1 MKELAF
7 WTRIYLKME
16 DKETKEQAIKRL
28 LDTLEKA
35 GVDYLDP
42 QDEQFE
48 VIDV

>member
-16 DKETKEQAIKRL
+16 EGETKEQAEERMINA
-28 LDTLEKA
+28 LEDA
-35 GVDYLDP
+35 GLDYLDP

-48 VIDV
+48 VINI